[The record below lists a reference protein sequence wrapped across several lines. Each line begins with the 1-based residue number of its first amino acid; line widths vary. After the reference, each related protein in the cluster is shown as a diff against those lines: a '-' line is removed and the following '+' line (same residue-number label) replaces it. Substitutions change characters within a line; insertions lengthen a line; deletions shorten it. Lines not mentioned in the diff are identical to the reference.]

1 MCHESVL
8 LQLTPSRVSVFKMS
22 TVNTWVAGGLAATPN
37 SGLIPIVL
45 VCMVFM
51 HQYMGV
57 TVGRARKRLNVPY
70 PTLYAVPGKVVLC
83 LSLSCLVRCLRGA
96 ARPPQRAS

>member
-1 MCHESVL
+1 M
-8 LQLTPSRVSVFKMS
+8 RKMS

-70 PTLYAVPGKVVLC
+70 PTLYAVPGKRVRLCYVSRCRVSFVVC
-83 LSLSCLVRCLRGA
+83 A
-96 ARPPQRAS
+96 APPARRSARLECGTPL